1 VKILVTGG
9 AGFIA
14 SHVVDKY
21 LEANHQVE
29 VIDDMSRG
37 RKENMRDD
45 VVYHTIDIRSESIA
59 EVFESG
65 KFEVVNHHAAQMDVR
80 RSTQDPLFDAGV
92 NILGTLNLLQNCLK
106 NDVEQFIF
114 ASTGGAIY
122 GEQVEY
128 PASEEHPAH
137 PVSPYGVAKL
147 SVENYLHYYHVEYAL
162 DYSILRYANVYG
174 PRQNPYGEA
183 GVIAIFAAK
192 LLSGEEIIIN
202 GDGKQTRD
210 YVYVDD
216 IARLNTLVLGEKGT
230 RILNAG
236 RGSEDDV
243 NRLYSILKEL
253 TGYSGEVHHGPP
265 VAGEQRRSSISSSK
279 AKELFGWEGSVDL
292 DEGLART
299 VKYFR
304 ELKLKDGQ

>member
-45 VVYHTIDIRSESIA
+45 VVYHTIDIRSESVA
-59 EVFESG
+59 KVFESG

-80 RSTQDPLFDAGV
+80 RSTEDPLFDAGV
-92 NILGTLNLLQNCLK
+92 NILGTLNLLQNCVK
-106 NDVEQFIF
+106 NDVGQFIF

-128 PASEEHPAH
+128 PANEEHPAH

-216 IARLNTLVLGEKGT
+216 IDRLNTLVLGEKGT

-236 RGSEDDV
+236 RGNEDDV
-243 NRLYSILKEL
+243 NRLYSILREL

-265 VAGEQRRSSISSSK
+265 VAGEQRRSSISSKK
-279 AKELFGWEGSVDL
+279 AKELFGWDGSVDL
-292 DEGLART
+292 DEGLAKT

-304 ELKLKDGQ
+304 ELKLLE

>member
-1 VKILVTGG
+1 MRVLVTGG
-9 AGFIA
+9 AGFIG
-14 SHVVDKY
+14 SHIVDKY
-21 LEANHQVE
+21 LDADHQVE

-37 RKENMRDD
+37 RRENMRDD
-45 VVYHTIDIRSESIA
+45 VVYHTVDIRSKSIA
-59 EVFESG
+59 RIFESG
-65 KFEVVNHHAAQMDVR
+65 KFDVINHHAAQMDVR
-80 RSTQDPLFDAGV
+80 QSTEEPAFDADV
-92 NILGTLNLLQNCLK
+92 NILGTINLLQNC
-106 NDVEQFIF
+106 VTYGVGQFIF

-122 GEQVEY
+122 GEQIEY
-128 PASEEHPAH
+128 PASEEHPTR

-147 SVENYLHYYHVEYAL
+147 SVEHYLHYYHVEYAL

-183 GVIAIFAAK
+183 GVIAIFASK

-202 GDGKQTRD
+202 GDGRQTRD

-216 IARLNTLVLGEKGT
+216 IARLNALVVGEKGT
-230 RILNAG
+230 HILNAG
-236 RGSEDDV
+236 RGGEDDV

-265 VAGEQRRSSISSSK
+265 VAGEQRRSSIDSTR
-279 AKELFGWEGSVDL
+279 ARELFNWKGSIDL
-292 DEGLART
+292 EQGLATT